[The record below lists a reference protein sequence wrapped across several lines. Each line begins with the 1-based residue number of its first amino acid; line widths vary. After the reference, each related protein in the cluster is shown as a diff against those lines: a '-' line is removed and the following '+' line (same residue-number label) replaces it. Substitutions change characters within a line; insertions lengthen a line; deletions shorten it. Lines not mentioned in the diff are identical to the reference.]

1 MRSRLFLR
9 LLAAFA
15 LVIAAATATL
25 DFSVR
30 RAWENSLRQE
40 IDRSLRQKTLMFAN
54 RVDTDREHN
63 LQDLVSQASHAAGAR
78 ATVIDVTGKVLADS
92 EAAPSAME
100 NLGQTPEFAAALKG
114 EVGTDTRASQTL
126 GIDFL
131 YVAAPIS
138 GGAARLADSLSDLG
152 AATSELRKTLLMG
165 SALAFLVA
173 LVLAGVLAQLTARR
187 LQRIVE
193 FANKMAGGE
202 LTARIAESSGDEIG
216 QLAAALD
223 KTARHVENN
232 FAALRTSQ
240 RQLETLLNSME
251 DAVIAVGPD
260 ERVQWANQRMDSLVP
275 QRTRLNVPI
284 VETVRDPD
292 FLRAVL
298 GASVTRKVMT
308 ARATSIIPA
317 HTFEVTAAPM
327 PGGGAVAV
335 LRDLTETPGGL
346 RKRAAIS
353 SRMFPTS
360 CERL

>member
-54 RVDTDREHN
+54 RVNTDREHN
-63 LQDLVSQASHAAGAR
+63 LQDLVSQVSHAAGAR

-131 YVAAPIS
+131 YVAVPIS

-193 FANKMAGGE
+193 FANKIASGE
-202 LTARIAESSGDEIG
+202 LT
-216 QLAAALD
+216 
-223 KTARHVENN
+223 
-232 FAALRTSQ
+232 
-240 RQLETLLNSME
+240 
-251 DAVIAVGPD
+251 
-260 ERVQWANQRMDSLVP
+260 
-275 QRTRLNVPI
+275 
-284 VETVRDPD
+284 
-292 FLRAVL
+292 
-298 GASVTRKVMT
+298 
-308 ARATSIIPA
+308 
-317 HTFEVTAAPM
+317 
-327 PGGGAVAV
+327 
-335 LRDLTETPGGL
+335 
-346 RKRAAIS
+346 
-353 SRMFPTS
+353 
-360 CERL
+360 